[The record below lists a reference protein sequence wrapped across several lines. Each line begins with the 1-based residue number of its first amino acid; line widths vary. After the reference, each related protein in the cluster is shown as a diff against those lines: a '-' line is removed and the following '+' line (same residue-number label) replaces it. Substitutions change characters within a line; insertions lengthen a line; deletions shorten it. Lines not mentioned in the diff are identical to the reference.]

1 VVSTKAIRQ
10 GIYTKL
16 NVAAVTTQLG
26 NGSASLVHG
35 MGGPKAVY
43 PLCAFSQAS
52 GVTRH
57 TLSAV
62 ATDSQLWLVKA
73 ITRDTSA
80 SATPPSASIAE
91 NIDAACDDALDQE
104 TLTLTG
110 GTCLYVAREG
120 AVNFTEVEGDQ
131 VFHHVGAYYRVIV
144 TP

>member
-1 VVSTKAIRQ
+1 MKAIRT
-10 GIYTKL
+10 GLYAKL
-16 NVAAVTTQLG
+16 NVSAVTTQLG
-26 NGSASLVHG
+26 AGSASLVHG

-43 PLCAFSQAS
+43 PLCAFLQAS
-52 GVTRH
+52 GVTAH

-91 NIDAACDDALDQE
+91 NIDAACDGVLDQQ
-104 TLTLTG
+104 TLTLSA
-110 GTCLYVAREG
+110 GTCLYLAREG
-120 AVNFTEVEGDQ
+120 AVNYTEVEGDQ

>member
-1 VVSTKAIRQ
+1 VVSAKAVRQ
-10 GIYTKL
+10 GVYTKL
-16 NVAAVTTQLG
+16 NVSAVTTQLG
-26 NGSASLVHG
+26 AGSASLVHG

-43 PLCAFSQAS
+43 PLCAFFQSSA
-52 GVTRH
+52 VTSH
-57 TLSAV
+57 TLAAV

-91 NIDAACDDALDQE
+91 NIDAACDGVLDQQ
-104 TLTLTG
+104 TLTLAG

-120 AVNFTEVEGDQ
+120 AVNYTEVEGDQ
-131 VFHHVGAYYRVIV
+131 IFYHVGAYYRVIV